1 MEKNCEYCGEHEH
14 HHEEH
19 NTREQL
25 RLIIITAV
33 LLIGAVI
40 VEHQFALETWQ
51 LLLVYLVPY
60 IIIGHDTLKEA
71 AEGLLEGEPFNEHF
85 LMSIATI
92 GALCI
97 GFLPGAETQF
107 PEAVFVMLFFQVESH
122 VTSDTTSTL

>member
-60 IIIGHDTLKEA
+60 IIIGH
-71 AEGLLEGEPFNEHF
+71 
-85 LMSIATI
+85 
-92 GALCI
+92 
-97 GFLPGAETQF
+97 
-107 PEAVFVMLFFQVESH
+107 VMIP
-122 VTSDTTSTL
+122 